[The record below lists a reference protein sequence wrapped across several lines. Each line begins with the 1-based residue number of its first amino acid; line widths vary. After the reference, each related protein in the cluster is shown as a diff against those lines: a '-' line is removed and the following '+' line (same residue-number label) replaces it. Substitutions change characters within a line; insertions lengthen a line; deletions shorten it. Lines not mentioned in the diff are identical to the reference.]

1 MENDEIQKRFEF
13 LDAERR
19 RDRQAIADLLEQ
31 VSALQET
38 ITQQKRDI
46 KHLNNEVKRS
56 TINLVRYEEY
66 EEALSK
72 LRVDLSKPV
81 VEVEKRIN
89 TVESTL
95 TNQRKEDLEVY
106 KTRLLEI
113 QNEVKSINELKKD
126 VQSKIE
132 NDYHLN
138 QRIDELAKLFP
149 DLRTKDEELQR
160 SIKLIEDNYR
170 IESKRVSDQAI
181 DLTAMRK
188 KIEEER
194 TTIDSQR
201 EFVRKLEGQINDLI
215 AREQQRQQE
224 QIAFIEVQ
232 SRQTIDR
239 EGFIKDWQEK
249 LAQLQEL
256 SNHVQNQL
264 VDLQNVNRTVKK
276 SQSEFD
282 DINQRLDRRLNE
294 ISEMNRLVEE
304 RFRQEWIAFKADDQK
319 RWTNYSLS
327 QDESIRESDREIVKL
342 AERITSLEDISQKL
356 IDDIHVINEDTEKRI
371 KSLLNVANEILG
383 SYERSIGK
391 RG

>member
-215 AREQQRQQE
+215 SREQQRHQE

-256 SNHVQNQL
+256 SNYVQNQL

-327 QDESIRESDREIVKL
+327 QEESIRESDREIVKL

>member
-1 MENDEIQKRFEF
+1 
-13 LDAERR
+13 
-19 RDRQAIADLLEQ
+19 EQ

-72 LRVDLSKPV
+72 LRVDMSKPV

-224 QIAFIEVQ
+224 LIAFIEVQ
-232 SRQTIDR
+232 SRQTIAR